1 MASEVAMA
9 TYCFATNLASEV
21 YFLDVFSR
29 VAKVYFHLLCTD
41 TSIWKQM
48 YKKKLGFALNWRLW
62 KDSFWGKIKEGKKD
76 WYVHSVYKS
85 IKNVSFSLLIENEP
99 FLVNFIHCA
108 CFFTLRKR
116 RKNWMNVSLPYS
128 HPKSLLFLMI
138 RLWWKEALM
147 RRFCLLSFSGAPL
160 SYEKSSDVLTKSHWQ
175 LHAGMMSSVI
185 NALDLNHI
193 LLNQRPIKNMGVKLF
208 LTNAFQSLY
217 SS

>member
-116 RKNWMNVSLPYS
+116 RKNWMNVSFFAIFTPQVS
-128 HPKSLLFLMI
+128 FISDDSSLMKRSFDEKILSAELLRSSPI
-138 RLWWKEALM
+138 LWKILWRTDQEPLAIA
-147 RRFCLLSFSGAPL
+147 RRD
-160 SYEKSSDVLTKSHWQ
+160 DVVS
-175 LHAGMMSSVI
+175 
-185 NALDLNHI
+185 
-193 LLNQRPIKNMGVKLF
+193 NQC
-208 LTNAFQSLY
+208 TWS
-217 SS
+217 